1 MKISLIKKVCL
12 ISLGGFAFLGLAK
25 WTGAAY
31 QAAPVQQASINQEA
45 PFKDQPSVN
54 STELLT
60 LSSADKSDI
69 KAQLNVAENNDYIK
83 FESKFEWLKTQS
95 SLRGT
100 SIAGAYPIDAD
111 GHLLPH
117 ITIKH
122 RFDYFMTLLGE
133 LSYDQLIQLIEQDI
147 KQSLED
153 PALSEALKLLE
164 NYQAF
169 KYALKSLDDEFSN
182 YQVNLKDKDA
192 IINRQIS
199 LYQEIDMLRYE
210 YFTPEYRLAFFE
222 QDIADE
228 QALITTLQGNDVAS
242 LAEDKTKLTGLIN
255 TLEQQS
261 EATGESLFDLQ
272 VKEFG
277 VEAAQ
282 RLANVRESQNELNA
296 RVRQFI
302 KQKDGIINSGLSNE
316 DQVLELKH
324 LIESKFSLS
333 EQKRLTALVAM
344 QQ

>member
-12 ISLGGFAFLGLAK
+12 ITLGGFAFLGLAK

-31 QAAPVQQASINQEA
+31 QVAPAQQASINQET
-45 PFKDQPSVN
+45 PSKDQPSVN
-54 STELLT
+54 STESLT

-69 KAQLNVAENNDYIK
+69 KAQLNVAENNEYMK
-83 FESKFEWLKTQS
+83 FKSKFEWLASQS

-100 SIAGAYPIDAD
+100 SVAGAYPVDTE

-117 ITIKH
+117 ISIKH

-147 KQSLED
+147 KQSLEE
-153 PALSEALKLLE
+153 PARREALELLG

-169 KYALKSLDDEFSN
+169 KYALKALDDEFSN

-192 IINRQIS
+192 IINRQIN

-210 YFTPEYRLAFFE
+210 YFEPDYRLAFFE

-228 QALITTLQGNDVAS
+228 QALIATLQGNDVAN

-255 TLEQQS
+255 TLEQKS
-261 EATGESLFDLQ
+261 EATGEDLFDLQ
-272 VKEFG
+272 AKEFG

-282 RLANVRESQNELNA
+282 RLANVRESQNELNT

-302 KQKDGIINSGLSNE
+302 IQKESILNSGLSHE
-316 DQVLELKH
+316 DQSLELKH
-324 LIESKFSLS
+324 LIESEFSLS

-344 QQ
+344 LQ